1 VFYLIRFFVIFIK
14 TKRIF
19 MTVKEIL
26 LITVVLI
33 SVMLY
38 FKTIIRLNEMDLD
51 KNQKNHYRFISI
63 LIPIAGYILVKRK
76 KRHLN
81 K

>member
-1 VFYLIRFFVIFIK
+1 
-14 TKRIF
+14 

-51 KNQKNHYRFISI
+51 KNQKNHYRFISM

-76 KRHLN
+76 ERFLN
-81 K
+81 TK